1 MNTAP
6 LSEICRQNFHLRTH
20 ACFGISPFN
29 SYFSE
34 ERIRDLAIWGKKE
47 FGAMHFF
54 VPDVPS
60 SYTLEAL
67 GYTPE
72 KAAWKARRQCQYLHN
87 KIHRALASIGLSDVE
102 ACGMVLNWETLSINQ
117 RYVALYNEVRAR
129 FDADLTFQSDCV
141 EASRWVLERRVP
153 EGQTLTQ
160 EMLRSAVRYLLT
172 EIPLFLDT
180 AGIVGKEASV
190 FCYHQR
196 VQFLDSLFNRKLP
209 IRPSLGQGFVVI
221 ESAHLELPT
230 TQWTSTRNDD
240 ALRGV
245 NPDPHL

>member
-6 LSEICRQNFHLRTH
+6 LSENCRQSFELRTH
-20 ACFGISPFN
+20 VCFGISPFN

-34 ERIRDLAIWGKKE
+34 ERIRALALWGRKE
-47 FGAMHFF
+47 FSAMHFF

-67 GYTPE
+67 GYSPE

-87 KIHRALASIGLSDVE
+87 KIHRALKDAGISDAE
-102 ACGMVLNWETLSINQ
+102 ACKMVLNWETLSING
-117 RYVALYNEVRAR
+117 RFNALYDEVQKR
-129 FDADLTFQSDCV
+129 FSEDSNFQSQCI

-153 EGQTLTQ
+153 EGQDLTQ
-160 EMLRSAVRYLLT
+160 EMLKSAVRYLLT

-180 AGIVGKEASV
+180 AGIVGKAASV

-196 VQFLDSLFNRKLP
+196 VQFLDDLFNRKLP
-209 IRPSLGQGFVVI
+209 IQPSIGQGFVVVKADDLQIPLIQPALAQSI
-221 ESAHLELPT
+221 EAYQAPLAP
-230 TQWTSTRNDD
+230 
-240 ALRGV
+240 
-245 NPDPHL
+245 

>member
-1 MNTAP
+1 MKTVP
-6 LSEICRQNFHLRTH
+6 ISETCHKNYQLRAH

-34 ERIRDLAIWGKKE
+34 ERIRELALWGKSQFKS
-47 FGAMHFF
+47 MHFF

-87 KIHRALASIGLSDVE
+87 KIHRALTSAGFLDTQ
-102 ACGMVLNWETLSINQ
+102 ACEMVINWEILSTNE
-117 RYVALYNEVRAR
+117 RYLALYDEIQNR
-129 FDADLTFQSDCV
+129 FETDELFQADCI

-153 EGQTLTQ
+153 EGQSLTQ
-160 EMLRSAVRYLLT
+160 EMLKSAVRYLLT

-180 AGIVGKEASV
+180 VGIVGKEASV

-196 VQFLDSLFNRKLP
+196 VQFLDDLFNRKLP
-209 IRPSLGQGFVVI
+209 IQPSVGQGFVVI
-221 ESAHLELPT
+221 ESMDSQLSIAEREPFT
-230 TQWTSTRNDD
+230 DNSYE
-240 ALRGV
+240 ASAA
-245 NPDPHL
+245 P

>member
-6 LSEICRQNFHLRTH
+6 LSENCRQSLELRTH
-20 ACFGISPFN
+20 VCFGISPFN

-34 ERIRDLAIWGKKE
+34 ERIRALALWGRKE
-47 FGAMHFF
+47 FDAMHFF

-67 GYTPE
+67 GYSPE

-87 KIHRALASIGLSDVE
+87 KIHRALKDAGIPDAE
-102 ACGMVLNWETLSINQ
+102 ACKMVLNWETLSNNE
-117 RYVALYNEVRAR
+117 RFNVLYDEVRRR
-129 FDADLTFQSDCV
+129 FDEDADFQSQCI

-153 EGQTLTQ
+153 EEQSLTQ
-160 EMLRSAVRYLLT
+160 EMLKSAVRYLLT

-180 AGIVGKEASV
+180 AGIVGQEASV

-196 VQFLDSLFNRKLP
+196 VQFLDDLFNQKLP
-209 IRPSLGQGFVVI
+209 IQPSLGQGFVIVEPVEFQI
-221 ESAHLELPT
+221 PLIQQSPI
-230 TQWTSTRNDD
+230 QSDD
-240 ALRGV
+240 GYRASLS
-245 NPDPHL
+245 P

>member
-6 LSEICRQNFHLRTH
+6 LSENCRQSLELRTH
-20 ACFGISPFN
+20 VCFGISPFN

-34 ERIRDLAIWGKKE
+34 ERIRALALWGRKE
-47 FGAMHFF
+47 FDAMHFF

-67 GYTPE
+67 GYSPE

-87 KIHRALASIGLSDVE
+87 KIHRALKDAGISDVE
-102 ACGMVLNWETLSINQ
+102 ACKMVLNWETLSINE
-117 RYVALYNEVRAR
+117 RFNALYDEVRSR
-129 FDADLTFQSDCV
+129 FDEDADFQSQCI

-153 EGQTLTQ
+153 EGQDLTQ
-160 EMLRSAVRYLLT
+160 EMLKSAVRYLLT

-180 AGIVGKEASV
+180 AGIVGQAASV

-196 VQFLDSLFNRKLP
+196 VQFLDDLFNRKLA
-209 IRPSLGQGFVVI
+209 IQPSIGQGFVVV
-221 ESAHLELPT
+221 ET
-230 TQWTSTRNDD
+230 DD
-240 ALRGV
+240 LHTPLVQPASQDCIQTLA
-245 NPDPHL
+245 NFF